1 MPRGKKKTSWAKKQ
15 TGPVVC
21 PYCKLTKPARGIN
34 GHQVACKRYLEYK
47 KTAQE
52 IRRAEQ
58 SRKDQQIGGDEVAME
73 AGNFTPGP
81 EPLLNVDGKSSQ
93 KAVSAVL

>member
-1 MPRGKKKTSWAKKQ
+1 M
-15 TGPVVC
+15 
-21 PYCKLTKPARGIN
+21 
-34 GHQVACKRYLEYK
+34 ACKRYLKYK

-58 SRKDQQIGGDEVAME
+58 SRKNQTGGNEVVME
-73 AGNFTPGP
+73 AGDFTPGP
-81 EPLLNVDGKSSQ
+81 EPLLDGKSLQ